1 MASLSTCP
9 PLTRDSVI
17 QARQLIRSHVH
28 LTPVLTN
35 KTLSRMASTPRD
47 PAAVGSGR
55 TPARPILRLWFKCEN
70 MQRTGAFK
78 ARGAFHAIKRLQQ
91 EPGWLESGGKGK
103 GVVGYSAGNHAQAL
117 ALAAAEDGIASRIVM
132 PTTTRPNKIA
142 ATRGYGAIVVFSG
155 PGFAGREAVA
165 AEIVAETGARLVPP
179 HDHPDVIL
187 GQATAGLEFQEQ
199 VLEQQQQQN
208 LIEEGRGGGGG
219 GGGGGRRRRRKG
231 LDAIIAPCS
240 GGGLLSGT
248 ALSCEGTGIRVF
260 GAEPEFEGADDGRRG
275 FYSGARIVAHAKTPD
290 TVADGLAGAVGA
302 APWGLIYDRG
312 LVGGMYAVTEE
323 EILAATRL
331 LLERLKVWVEPSAA
345 VPLAVALYNEEFRGM
360 AEREG
365 GEEGWDLGL
374 VVSGGNV
381 DVDGMVRLFS

>member
-47 PAAVGSGR
+47 SAAIGSGR

-91 EPGWLESGGKGK
+91 EPGWLESGGKEK

-132 PTTTRPNKIA
+132 PTTTRPNKIS
-142 ATRGYGAIVVFSG
+142 ATKGYGAIVVSSG

-199 VLEQQQQQN
+199 VLEQQQQQQQN
-208 LIEEGRGGGGG
+208 AIEEGGGEGGVGGGG
-219 GGGGGRRRRRKG
+219 RRKG
-231 LDAIIAPCS
+231 LDAIIAPCG

-260 GAEPEFEGADDGRRG
+260 GAEPEFEGAV
-275 FYSGARIVAHAKTPD
+275 SAT
-290 TVADGLAGAVGA
+290 
-302 APWGLIYDRG
+302 PWGLIHDRG
-312 LVGGMYAVTEE
+312 LVSGMYAVTEE
-323 EILAATRL
+323 EMLAATRL
-331 LLERLKVWVEPSAA
+331 LLERLKMWVEPSAA

-365 GEEGWDLGL
+365 G
-374 VVSGGNV
+374 
-381 DVDGMVRLFS
+381 

>member
-1 MASLSTCP
+1 
-9 PLTRDSVI
+9 
-17 QARQLIRSHVH
+17 
-28 LTPVLTN
+28 
-35 KTLSRMASTPRD
+35 
-47 PAAVGSGR
+47 
-55 TPARPILRLWFKCEN
+55 

-91 EPGWLESGGKGK
+91 EPGWLEGGGKEK
-103 GVVGYSAGNHAQAL
+103 GVVGYSAGNHARAL
-117 ALAAAEDGIASRIVM
+117 ALAAAEDGITSRIVM

-142 ATRGYGAIVVFSG
+142 ATKGYGAIVVFSR
-155 PGFAGREAVA
+155 PGFSGREAVA

-199 VLEQQQQQN
+199 VLEQQQRQQN
-208 LIEEGRGGGGG
+208 SIEEGGGGG
-219 GGGGGRRRRRKG
+219 RRRRKG

-248 ALSCEGTGIRVF
+248 ALSCEGTGIKVF

-275 FYSGARIVAHAKTPD
+275 FYSGARITAHNQTPN
-290 TVADGLAGAVGA
+290 TVADGLAGAVSA
-302 APWGLIYDRG
+302 TPWGLIYERG
-312 LVGGMYAVTEE
+312 LVSGMYAVTED

-345 VPLAVALYNEEFRGM
+345 VPLAVALYNEEFRGVV
-360 AEREG
+360 EREG
-365 GEEGWDLGL
+365 GVEGWDLGL

>member
-9 PLTRDSVI
+9 PLTRDSVM
-17 QARQLIRSHVH
+17 QARQLIRSHIH

-47 PAAVGSGR
+47 PAAIGGR
-55 TPARPILRLWFKCEN
+55 TPARPTIRLWFKCEN

-91 EPGWLESGGKGK
+91 EPGWLEGGGKEK
-103 GVVGYSAGNHAQAL
+103 GVVGYSAAVHFSGNHAQAL
-117 ALAAAEDGIASRIVM
+117 ALAAAEDGITSRIVM
-132 PTTTRPNKIA
+132 PTTTRPNKIV
-142 ATRGYGAIVVFSG
+142 ATKGYGAIVVFSG
-155 PGFAGREAVA
+155 PGFSGREAVA

-187 GQATAGLEFQEQ
+187 GQATVGLEFQEQ
-199 VLEQQQQQN
+199 VAEQQQQQQQN
-208 LIEEGRGGGGG
+208 SIEE
-219 GGGGGRRRRRKG
+219 GGGGRRRQKG

-248 ALSCEGTGIRVF
+248 ALSCEGTGIKVF

-275 FYSGARIVAHAKTPD
+275 FYSGARITAHNQTPN
-290 TVADGLAGAVGA
+290 TVADGLAGAVSA
-302 APWGLIYDRG
+302 TPWGLIYERG
-312 LVGGMYAVTEE
+312 LVSGMYAVTEE
-323 EILAATRL
+323 EILSATRL
-331 LLERLKVWVEPSAA
+331 LLERLKMWVEPSAA
-345 VPLAVALYNEEFRGM
+345 VPLAVALYNEEFRGVV
-360 AEREG
+360 EREG

-381 DVDGMVRLFS
+381 DVDGMAKLFS

>member
-47 PAAVGSGR
+47 SAAIGSGR
-55 TPARPILRLWFKCEN
+55 TPARPILRLWLKCEN

-117 ALAAAEDGIASRIVM
+117 ALAAAEDGITSRIVM

-142 ATRGYGAIVVFSG
+142 ATKGYGAIVVFSG

-165 AEIVAETGARLVPP
+165 AEIVAETGARLMPP

-199 VLEQQQQQN
+199 VLEQQQQQQQN
-208 LIEEGRGGGGG
+208 AIEEGGGG
-219 GGGGGRRRRRKG
+219 RRKG

-275 FYSGARIVAHAKTPD
+275 FYSGARIVAHTKTPD
-290 TVADGLAGAVGA
+290 TVADGLAGAVSA
-302 APWGLIYDRG
+302 TPWGLIYDRG
-312 LVGGMYAVTEE
+312 LVSGMYAVTEE

-331 LLERLKVWVEPSAA
+331 LLERLKMWVEPSAA

-381 DVDGMVRLFS
+381 DVDGMVKLFS

>member
-1 MASLSTCP
+1 MASLSICP

-17 QARQLIRSHVH
+17 QARQLIRSHIH

-47 PAAVGSGR
+47 PAAIGSGR

-91 EPGWLESGGKGK
+91 EPGWLESGGKEK

-117 ALAAAEDGIASRIVM
+117 ALAAQEDGITSRIVM

-142 ATRGYGAIVVFSG
+142 ATKGYGATVVLSG
-155 PGFAGREAVA
+155 PGFSGREAVA
-165 AEIVAETGARLVPP
+165 AKIVAETGARLVPP

-199 VLEQQQQQN
+199 VLEQQQQQQN
-208 LIEEGRGGGGG
+208 SIGEGREGGGGE
-219 GGGGGRRRRRKG
+219 KG

-248 ALSCEGTGIRVF
+248 ALSCEGTGIKVF

-275 FYSGARIVAHAKTPD
+275 FYSGARITAHTTKTPD
-290 TVADGLAGAVGA
+290 GVADGLAGTVSAT
-302 APWGLIYDRG
+302 PWSLIYDRG
-312 LVGGMYAVTEE
+312 LVSGMYAVTEE

-331 LLERLKVWVEPSAA
+331 LLERLKIWVEPSAA
-345 VPLAVALYNEEFRGM
+345 VPLAVALFNEEFRGM
-360 AEREG
+360 VEREAG
-365 GEEGWDLGL
+365 ADGWDLGL

-381 DVDGMVRLFS
+381 DVDGMMKLFS

>member
-1 MASLSTCP
+1 MAGLSTCP

-17 QARQLIRSHVH
+17 QARQLIRSHVR

-35 KTLSRMASTPRD
+35 KTLSRMASTPRNS
-47 PAAVGSGR
+47 AAIGSGR

-91 EPGWLESGGKGK
+91 EPGWLESGGKEK

-117 ALAAAEDGIASRIVM
+117 ALAAAEDGITSRIVM

-142 ATRGYGAIVVFSG
+142 ATKGYGAIVVFSG

-199 VLEQQQQQN
+199 VLEQQQQQQQQN
-208 LIEEGRGGGGG
+208 SIEE

-275 FYSGARIVAHAKTPD
+275 FYSGARIVAHTKTPD
-290 TVADGLAGAVGA
+290 TVADGLAGAVSA
-302 APWGLIYDRG
+302 TPWGLIHDRG
-312 LVGGMYAVTEE
+312 LVSGMYAVTEE

-331 LLERLKVWVEPSAA
+331 LLERLKMWVEPSAA

>member
-17 QARQLIRSHVH
+17 QACQLIRPYVH

-47 PAAVGSGR
+47 SAAIGDR

-91 EPGWLESGGKGK
+91 EPGWLESGGKEK

-117 ALAAAEDGIASRIVM
+117 ALAAAEDGITSRTVM

-142 ATRGYGAIVVFSG
+142 ATKGYGAIVVLSG
-155 PGFAGREAVA
+155 PGFSGREAVA

-199 VLEQQQQQN
+199 VSEQQKQEKN
-208 LIEEGRGGGGG
+208 SIGEGGR
-219 GGGGGRRRRRKG
+219 GRRRGIG

-248 ALSCEGTGIRVF
+248 ALSCEGTGIKVF

-275 FYSGARIVAHAKTPD
+275 FYSGARITAHPQTPNG
-290 TVADGLAGAVGA
+290 VADGLAGTVSAT
-302 APWGLIYDRG
+302 PWGLIYDRG
-312 LVGGMYAVTEE
+312 LVSGMYAVTEE

-331 LLERLKVWVEPSAA
+331 LLERLKMWVEPSAA
-345 VPLAVALYNEEFRGM
+345 VPLAVALFNEEFRAM
-360 AEREG
+360 VEREG
-365 GEEGWDLGL
+365 GKEGWDLGL

-381 DVDGMVRLFS
+381 DVDGMVKLFS

>member
-9 PLTRDSVI
+9 PLTRDEVI
-17 QARQLIRSHVH
+17 QARQLIRSHIH

-47 PAAVGSGR
+47 PATIGGR
-55 TPARPILRLWFKCEN
+55 TPARPTIRLWFKCEN

-91 EPGWLESGGKGK
+91 EPGWLESGGKEK
-103 GVVGYSAGNHAQAL
+103 GVVGHSAGNHAQAL
-117 ALAAAEDGIASRIVM
+117 ALAAAEDGITSRIVM

-142 ATRGYGAIVVFSG
+142 ATKGYGAIVVFSG

-208 LIEEGRGGGGG
+208 SIEEGGG
-219 GGGGGRRRRRKG
+219 RRKG

-248 ALSCEGTGIRVF
+248 ALSCEGTGIKVF

-275 FYSGARIVAHAKTPD
+275 FYSGARITAHNQTPN
-290 TVADGLAGAVGA
+290 TVADGLAGAVSA
-302 APWGLIYDRG
+302 TPWGLIYERG
-312 LVGGMYAVTEE
+312 LVRGMYAVTEE
-323 EILAATRL
+323 EILSATRL
-331 LLERLKVWVEPSAA
+331 LLERLKMWVEPSAA
-345 VPLAVALYNEEFRGM
+345 VPLAVALYNEEFRGVV
-360 AEREG
+360 EREG
-365 GEEGWDLGL
+365 GVEGWDLGL

-381 DVDGMVRLFS
+381 DVDGVVRLFS